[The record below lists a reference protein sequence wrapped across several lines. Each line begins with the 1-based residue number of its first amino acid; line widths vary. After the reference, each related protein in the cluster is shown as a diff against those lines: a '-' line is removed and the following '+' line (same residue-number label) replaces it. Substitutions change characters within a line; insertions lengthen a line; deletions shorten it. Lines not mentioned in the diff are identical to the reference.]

1 MLDVIQSHPHC
12 AGSISCVSMHVLEN
26 ITSPLV
32 NVGTSHPLSQNVK
45 YQNASERASPVFH
58 PHFKAFLPFRPLF
71 VHFHALCRREGEL
84 MAMMVTAV
92 RVCHILFGYILT
104 SILGYNEELLI
115 QPRRFAVRG
124 CPLAYKTFNARLRS
138 T

>member
-1 MLDVIQSHPHC
+1 MLDVIQSHC
-12 AGSISCVSMHVLEN
+12 TGCISCVSQYTCTGKYHKSFSQCWHK
-26 ITSPLV
+26 SPPF
-32 NVGTSHPLSQNVK
+32 S
-45 YQNASERASPVFH
+45 YQNASERASPAFH
-58 PHFKAFLPFRPLF
+58 PHFKAILPSRPVF

-84 MAMMVTAV
+84 MVTAV

-115 QPRRFAVRG
+115 RPRRFVVRG
-124 CPLAYKTFNARLRS
+124 CPLAYKTFIARLRC